1 MNATVDPDLV
11 KTVEQ
16 HLISLKNDVDK
27 QAFEK
32 EEERQQLQTALLFI
46 ITAVEEVKSRVSK
59 VEEDQRS
66 LTAAVKITQTQIG
79 ELESQQ
85 EDVNAQVFRL
95 GETLDTRVSVVEQEQ
110 LTIKENQ
117 NALCERFDSTQD
129 QISKLQSDQEDMER
143 HIAYLGDSYGNVSF
157 SFYLALVENTSL
169 NVLKFI
175 TRANL
180 LMQLIFRLRSP

>member
-85 EDVNAQVFRL
+85 EDVNVQVFRL

-117 NALCERFDSTQD
+117 NALCERFDSTQY
-129 QISKLQSDQEDMER
+129 QISKLQSDQEEMER
-143 HIAYLGDSYGNVSF
+143 HITYLGDQSSRKTQISYGNVSF
-157 SFYLALVENTSL
+157 SFYLALVENTYSL

-180 LMQLIFRLRSP
+180 LL